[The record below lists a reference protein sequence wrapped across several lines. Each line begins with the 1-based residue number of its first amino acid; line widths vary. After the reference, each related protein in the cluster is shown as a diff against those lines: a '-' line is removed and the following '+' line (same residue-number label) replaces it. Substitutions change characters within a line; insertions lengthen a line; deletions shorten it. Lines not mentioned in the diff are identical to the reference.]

1 MARKQR
7 HMTLFMT
14 GVTSAHD
21 SFGTILYAGCCRV
34 ILRAIA
40 LAGRGPAFLLVKKSP
55 RSMGDWELEDV
66 EHEMAKSSC

>member
-1 MARKQR
+1 M
-7 HMTLFMT
+7 
-14 GVTSAHD
+14 HD
-21 SFGTILYAGCCRV
+21 GCCRV

-40 LAGRGPAFLLVKKSP
+40 LAGRSPAFLLVKKSP